1 MTIPVYLWLMDDSG
15 KTIKESVDVKGREG
29 SIEVSELMHSIEQPT
44 DTLTGKITAKC
55 LHSSFS
61 FMKEIDSSSPR
72 LYKALCTG
80 KTLKSAVFKFYRIN
94 NNGQEEEYFRTSL
107 ENIKVTEVDSL
118 MMDVKK
124 HQWVRHNHAEFIDFS
139 YKKIT
144 WHYLDGNVIYSDSWN
159 ERNG

>member
-1 MTIPVYLWLMDDSG
+1 MDDSG
-15 KTIKESVDVKGREG
+15 KTIKGSVDVKGREG

-44 DTLTGKITAKC
+44 ETLTGKITAKC

-61 FMKEIDSSSPR
+61 FMKEIDSSS
-72 LYKALCTG
+72 LWQ
-80 KTLKSAVFKFYRIN
+80 TLKSAVFKFYRIN

-124 HQWVRHNHAEFIDFS
+124 HQWARHNHVEFIDFS